1 MAELNSNILV
11 TILKCE
17 QVNFLIQIKDS
28 AYRKN
33 KTSKPNY
40 VRQKTHLNCKHSER
54 LEVNECYYG
63 LNYVPPKIQMFDS
76 KPQFLS
82 MWPYLETRSLQR

>member
-17 QVNFLIQIKDS
+17 QVNFLVQIKDS

-33 KTSKPNY
+33 KTSKPNN
-40 VRQKTHLNCKHSER
+40 VRQKNT
-54 LEVNECYYG
+54 
-63 LNYVPPKIQMFDS
+63 S
-76 KPQFLS
+76 KL
-82 MWPYLETRSLQR
+82 